1 MAQQLLTDAGHPDGF
16 TAPLHTLEFNEVADL
31 AQLIQASAAQIGVT
45 LEVEVFDSGTYYA
58 DYWLAASGSIGIV
71 NYGHRGVPQVYLAAP
86 LLSDGT
92 WNASH
97 YANADYD
104 ALFGQFNAEL
114 DGDAQRDLAGQI
126 QTLLN
131 EEVPYSVPYFLD
143 FISVTSANF
152 EGLVTTGMG
161 HYDIVNASMSG

>member
-1 MAQQLLTDAGHPDGF
+1 
-16 TAPLHTLEFNEVADL
+16 
-31 AQLIQASAAQIGVT
+31 
-45 LEVEVFDSGTYYA
+45 
-58 DYWLAASGSIGIV
+58 
-71 NYGHRGVPQVYLAAP
+71 VYLAAP

-104 ALFGQFNAEL
+104 TLFGQFNAEL